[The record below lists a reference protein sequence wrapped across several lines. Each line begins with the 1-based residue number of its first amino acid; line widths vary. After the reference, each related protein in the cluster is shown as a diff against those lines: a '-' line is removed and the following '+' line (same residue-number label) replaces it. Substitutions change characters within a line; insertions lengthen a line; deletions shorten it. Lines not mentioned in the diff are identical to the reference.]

1 MTNTQILLVEDE
13 AIVAKDIQSMLI
25 DLGYDVSAVVASGE
39 EAIRKAE
46 EAQPDLVLMD
56 IGLKG
61 EIDGIEAAKQ
71 IRNLFN
77 IPIVYLT
84 AYTDGATL
92 QRAKTIRPIGIII
105 KPATEMELQ
114 AIIRKALHIEGN

>member
-1 MTNTQILLVEDE
+1 M
-13 AIVAKDIQSMLI
+13 
-25 DLGYDVSAVVASGE
+25 VASGE

-71 IRNLFN
+71 IRDLFN

-92 QRAKTIRPIGIII
+92 QRAKIIRPIGIII
-105 KPATEMELQ
+105 KPVTEIELQ
-114 AIIRKALHIEGN
+114 AIIKKALYKQRK

>member
-39 EAIRKAE
+39 EAIRKAG

-71 IRNLFN
+71 IRDLFN

-84 AYTDGATL
+84 AYTDGTTL
-92 QRAKTIRPIGIII
+92 QRAKIMRPIDIII
-105 KPATEMELQ
+105 KPVTEIKLQ
-114 AIIRKALHIEGN
+114 AIIRKALYKPR